1 MADNII
7 TATAAPG
14 TSLDPTAV
22 YKDFQAQQVKQDT
35 ERKAI
40 SKELLQQRDT
50 DVKAAQ
56 DLTTGIP
63 VVAPPRL
70 AQSAEDRDPNALWT
84 AGEPGVKDKFD
95 PGDYKKMAFAV
106 VGMLAL
112 GAVSG
117 NGAVSLAG
125 LGGVLK
131 GFNLGFDRRNQIAL
145 DKWKGDADE
154 VARHNQALNDV
165 YTDKLNDRTQTL
177 NTRMAQIQAIATAN
191 HDYIMAQIALQK
203 DGDAMAMHLIQ
214 ARAGMAAVVLRNSSG
229 SMADKIYLDAYK
241 TYSGQ
246 ADKLRGQAD
255 TMRKEAKAINE
266 SLAKGGS
273 FTMFSD
279 SLEKAGF
286 KANRTGMMQLY
297 SHDLFQA
304 NQLEAQ
310 AAGADAMAKRYQQKQ
325 MDEDA
330 DNPEISRVFTSAN
343 ADFGSV
349 APFRDGKA
357 ISPADA
363 TKSPKGVTWY
373 RYDENGAHEISAS
386 EAKKAMDNE
395 ESAGGVEAVGQAAAS
410 AAGDNE

>member
-310 AAGADAMAKRYQQKQ
+310 ADRK
-325 MDEDA
+325 
-330 DNPEISRVFTSAN
+330 
-343 ADFGSV
+343 SV
-349 APFRDGKA
+349 
-357 ISPADA
+357 
-363 TKSPKGVTWY
+363 V
-373 RYDENGAHEISAS
+373 
-386 EAKKAMDNE
+386 
-395 ESAGGVEAVGQAAAS
+395 
-410 AAGDNE
+410 